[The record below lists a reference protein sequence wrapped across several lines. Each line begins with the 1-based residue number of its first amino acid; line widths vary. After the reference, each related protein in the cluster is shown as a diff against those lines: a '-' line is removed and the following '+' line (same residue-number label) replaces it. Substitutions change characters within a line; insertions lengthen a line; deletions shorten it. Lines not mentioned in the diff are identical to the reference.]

1 MSLCRKCEPSLK
13 AVLQI
18 VIRDLAARVNKANG
32 KIDRNDVAIQIKF
45 NSQIRSERELQQN
58 PSKRLKQERK
68 RQC

>member
-1 MSLCRKCEPSLK
+1 M
-13 AVLQI
+13 

-45 NSQIRSERELQQN
+45 NSQMNVNYSKSERELQQN
-58 PSKRLKQERK
+58 PSKGLKQERK